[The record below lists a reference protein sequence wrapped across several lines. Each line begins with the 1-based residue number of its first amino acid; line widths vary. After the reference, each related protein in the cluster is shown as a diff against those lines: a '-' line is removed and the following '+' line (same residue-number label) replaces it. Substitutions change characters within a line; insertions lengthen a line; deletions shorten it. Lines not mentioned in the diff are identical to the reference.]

1 MFRSMRRIKQQLSR
15 DECIKILQ
23 EEARGILSVLGENE
37 YPYGIPLNYVYHD
50 NKIIFHSALE
60 GHMYDSI
67 RKHEKVSFC
76 VINKGEKVEN
86 QWWYIFKSVILFG
99 KIKEITDETER
110 KNKLRILGNKYFPS
124 EDYTEDEITKAFERT
139 LVLEI
144 DIEHM
149 TGKTVTEK

>member
-1 MFRSMRRIKQQLSR
+1 MFRKMRRVKQQLS
-15 DECIKILQ
+15 DNECIQILQ
-23 EEARGILSVLGENE
+23 DESRGILSVLGDSD
-37 YPYGIPLNYVYHD
+37 YPYGIPLNYVYND

-67 RKHEKVSFC
+67 KKHEKVSFC
-76 VINKGEKVEN
+76 VINNGEKVEN

-99 KIKEITDETER
+99 KIKEITDENER

-139 LVLEI
+139 LVLEMS
-144 DIEHM
+144 IEHM
-149 TGKTVTEK
+149 TGKIVTEK

>member
-1 MFRSMRRIKQQLSR
+1 MRRIKQQLS
-15 DECIKILQ
+15 DNECIQILQ
-23 EEARGILSVLGENE
+23 DESRGILSVLGENE
-37 YPYGIPLNYVYHD
+37 YPYGIPLNYLYHD

-60 GHMYDSI
+60 GHMNDSI
-67 RKHEKVSFC
+67 KKHEKVSFC

-99 KIKEITDETER
+99 KIKEITDENER

-139 LVLEI
+139 LVLEMS
-144 DIEHM
+144 IEHM
-149 TGKTVTEK
+149 TGKIVTEK

>member
-1 MFRSMRRIKQQLSR
+1 MRRVKQQLS
-15 DECIKILQ
+15 DNECIQILQ
-23 EEARGILSVLGENE
+23 DESRGILSVLGDSD
-37 YPYGIPLNYVYHD
+37 YPYGIPLNYVYND

-67 RKHEKVSFC
+67 KKHEKVSFC
-76 VINKGEKVEN
+76 VINNGEKVEN

-99 KIKEITDETER
+99 KIKEITDENER

-139 LVLEI
+139 LVLEMS
-144 DIEHM
+144 IEHM
-149 TGKTVTEK
+149 TGKIVTEK

>member
-1 MFRSMRRIKQQLSR
+1 MFRKMRRIKQQLS
-15 DECIKILQ
+15 DNECIQILQ
-23 EEARGILSVLGENE
+23 DESRGILSVLGENE
-37 YPYGIPLNYVYHD
+37 YPYGIPLNYLYHD

-60 GHMYDSI
+60 GHMNDSI
-67 RKHEKVSFC
+67 KKHEKVSFC

-99 KIKEITDETER
+99 KIKEITDENER

-139 LVLEI
+139 LVLEMS
-144 DIEHM
+144 IEHM
-149 TGKTVTEK
+149 TGKIVTEK